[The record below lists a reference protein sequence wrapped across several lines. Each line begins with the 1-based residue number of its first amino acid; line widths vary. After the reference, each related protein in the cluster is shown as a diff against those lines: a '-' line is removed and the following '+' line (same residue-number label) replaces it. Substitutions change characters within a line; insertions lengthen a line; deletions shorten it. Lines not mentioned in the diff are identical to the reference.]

1 MRYRSDGA
9 GNPTDENYRAVGF
22 LAFHDADMSQRVVGH
37 AVPIV
42 IPCVVKKDEVAGPDG
57 RTLMKLALPADMMM
71 DQLHA
76 VGFRIRRGGAV
87 V

>member
-1 MRYRSDGA
+1 MPSC
-9 GNPTDENYRAVGF
+9 F

-42 IPCVVKKDEVAGPDG
+42 IPGVVEKDQVTGPDG

-71 DQLHA
+71 DQPHA
-76 VGFRIRRGGAV
+76 VGFRIRRGAV
-87 V
+87 VEVDAVLEKIARVTPAQS